1 MNGIDNKKYKGIRQH
16 ITKAES
22 LANLSSL
29 KITATITR
37 IKSIVGITPKSIAPA
52 DDDPVYSFA

>member
-1 MNGIDNKKYKGIRQH
+1 MNGIDNKNYKETRQH
-16 ITKAES
+16 LTKAEN

-37 IKSIVGITPKSIAPA
+37 IKSIIGIIRKSIAPA
-52 DDDPVYSFA
+52 EDDPVYSFP